1 MKKLVGAMIIGLLL
15 VPWPAWGVP
24 VFGPH
29 LRGVLPPDEIA
40 IAAPM
45 LMMVTVYPLIGLLA
59 LVTLG
64 YIERMERQTLGQ
76 VRHGQVPVAGVSV
89 SDQSTSDSRKNE
101 RERQRRKQ
109 KAREDGALLILL
121 AELTE
126 DDRRRR

>member
-1 MKKLVGAMIIGLLL
+1 MKKLVGVMILGLLL

-64 YIERMERQTLGQ
+64 YIERMERQTLKT
-76 VRHGQVPVAGVSV
+76 VRDNQTQRARDYGPEFSAAQ
-89 SDQSTSDSRKNE
+89 QRKHE
-101 RERQRRKQ
+101 RKRQNAKHRAQ
-109 KAREDGALLILL
+109 QEGALLITL
-121 AELTE
+121 AMLG
-126 DDRRRR
+126 DNNKK